1 MIRYR
6 TRATEDRPRG
16 QMNIEQ
22 PQQAQRQEPVI
33 TVQELGNRGASLM
46 DDNGKTA
53 AAPATLS

>member
-1 MIRYR
+1 
-6 TRATEDRPRG
+6 
-16 QMNIEQ
+16 MNIEQ